1 MTSPSPNPLALGL
14 TKGKIVDVM
23 PAEVFKVLGHWGL
36 PSLAAEGLSA
46 TMQISSGQP
55 TGRYKIFWREASD
68 DGPDTE

>member
-1 MTSPSPNPLALGL
+1 M
-14 TKGKIVDVM
+14 DVM